1 VVTPLGGSLNTVT
14 GDVGK
19 FAAFSALATASTRMA
34 DFYLGQAE
42 QLLPVV
48 WVEAGKLAHLVL
60 QQGLTIEG
68 LPAMAAVPR
77 PAGLD

>member
-1 VVTPLGGSLNTVT
+1 VT

-19 FAAFSALATASTRMA
+19 FAAFSALATASARIA
-34 DFYLGQAE
+34 DFYLDQAA

-48 WVEAGKLAHLVL
+48 WVEVGKRVHLVM
-60 QQGLTIEG
+60 QQGITIEG
-68 LPAMAAVPR
+68 LPATAAVPR